1 MPPGMAEAV
10 RKRKV
15 VAGAG
20 PPLPLPGC
28 NRFSP
33 LDLISPL
40 WKTSPTK
47 RCKSF
52 FQTTQGSVGPLFSD
66 RFSVLNPFEP
76 TLPISFAAPGA
87 FPFFLSPARGTRVLF
102 WAESGPLRAR

>member
-20 PPLPLPGC
+20 PPLPLPAC

-40 WKTSPTK
+40 WNLPDETVQIVFSGHP
-47 RCKSF
+47 RICGPSF
-52 FQTTQGSVGPLFSD
+52 FRQVFCFKPS
-66 RFSVLNPFEP
+66 
-76 TLPISFAAPGA
+76 
-87 FPFFLSPARGTRVLF
+87 
-102 WAESGPLRAR
+102 